1 MAEQEARR
9 PLADITAP
17 EAFRLALPFGTLAFI
32 GAIGSLL
39 TCYGSIVAAAILGIE
54 PYGINPHL
62 QAVVMWGLG
71 LLAIFA
77 LWRDRRRHEQVLP
90 LAMGAAGVALLVFL
104 LYVHYDTRFE
114 ILAYVLLLVA
124 ALLNQNAMVTRL
136 YRTVRQQAHEI
147 GDLNRNLEDRVQRQV
162 HEIERLG
169 RLKDFLAPPVA
180 ELVIAEG
187 KDALLESH
195 RRYIACLFCDIR
207 NFTSLSESVEPEE
220 AISLLQTFHERLGIL
235 IAERQGTIGYRAGD
249 GLMVFFNDPLTCDQ
263 PVLNAV
269 ELAVEMRDGLEDLL
283 QRWQRLGHQIGI
295 GIGIAS
301 GYATLGMMGGHGRAD
316 YTAIGNVVNIASRL
330 CDQAKGG
337 EILIDQR
344 AYLEVEDQIEAEPCG
359 QRALKGVGNPIE
371 TYRVVGL
378 KSGDRGSIRPVTLPA
393 GAC

>member
-1 MAEQEARR
+1 MAEHQAAL
-9 PLADITAP
+9 PLADVEEP
-17 EAFRLALPFGTLAFI
+17 DRFRLALPFGALAFI

-39 TCYGSIVAAAILGIE
+39 ACYGSIVASAILGVE

-90 LAMGAAGVALLVFL
+90 LAMGAAGVALIVFL

-124 ALLNQNAMVTRL
+124 ALLNQNAMVSRL
-136 YRTVRQQAHEI
+136 YRTVRQQAREI

-162 HEIERLG
+162 GEIERLG

-180 ELVIAEG
+180 ELVVAEG

-207 NFTSLSESVEPEE
+207 NFTPLSESVEPEE
-220 AISLLQTFHERLGIL
+220 AISLLQTFHDRLGSL
-235 IAERQGTIGYRAGD
+235 IAKRQGTIGYRAGD
-249 GLMVFFNDPLTCDQ
+249 GLMVFFNDPLPCER
-263 PVLNAV
+263 PVLDAV
-269 ELAVEMRDGLEDLL
+269 ELALEMRDSLEDLRE
-283 QRWQRLGHQIGI
+283 RWQRLGHSIGI

-301 GYATLGMMGGHGRAD
+301 GYATLGLMGSQGRAD

-330 CDQAKGG
+330 CDQAEQG

-344 AYLEVEDQIEAEPCG
+344 VYLDVEDQIEAEPCG
-359 QRALKGVGNPIE
+359 QRSLKGVGNPIE
-371 TYRVVGL
+371 TYRVGRPKVDDAL
-378 KSGDRGSIRPVTLPA
+378 DRAPRAVARP
-393 GAC
+393 